1 MIRPNDFRVS
11 KVKNEKHYAPFSA
24 IDIANIFE
32 SEISVNIDIDA
43 ALAGHTS
50 NDYKLPLVLCAD
62 SVRTGALFDL
72 VATQHVHVNLSGSTC
87 WRRHNYRHKLQPP
100 VNFAALLFSGDSTRS
115 SLGRNVE
122 RSFSQ
127 PRSCELR
134 DERERETEGRV
145 GHVEAIDTV

>member
-50 NDYKLPLVLCAD
+50 NDYKLPLVLCALRPGSD
-62 SVRTGALFDL
+62 
-72 VATQHVHVNLSGSTC
+72 ATRPCQFIRQHVLAQTQLQTQAAASSQLRCSSVQWRLDEKQSGSKCRTVIFSAEVL
-87 WRRHNYRHKLQPP
+87 R
-100 VNFAALLFSGDSTRS
+100 AAR
-115 SLGRNVE
+115 
-122 RSFSQ
+122 
-127 PRSCELR
+127 
-134 DERERETEGRV
+134 
-145 GHVEAIDTV
+145 